1 MMDSF
6 TPSHLADLAYCGSFI
21 YSGRNFYLTVSA
33 DITWSL
39 DYAVGIESGS
49 GINQYRTLLRID
61 DHPGFTDAP
70 AAMVIS

>member
-6 TPSHLADLAYCGSFI
+6 TPPTLQ
-21 YSGRNFYLTVSA
+21 T
-33 DITWSL
+33 SL
-39 DYAVGIESGS
+39 LWFLYIFWQILSDCLCRYNMVPRLRCWDESGS
-49 GINQYRTLLRID
+49 GINHRTLLRID